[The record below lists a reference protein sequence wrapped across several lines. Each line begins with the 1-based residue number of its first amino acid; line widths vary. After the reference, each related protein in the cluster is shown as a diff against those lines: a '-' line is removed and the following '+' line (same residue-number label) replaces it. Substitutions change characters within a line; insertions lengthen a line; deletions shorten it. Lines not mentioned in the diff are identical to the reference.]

1 MKDKMSPKALRK
13 IYAMQKHLN
22 NDIAKIKN
30 DKIVSLPET
39 SRPAHWDNKKNLD
52 YQQTNRKKLL
62 ENKQAELKW
71 VDKIIKN
78 NT

>member
-39 SRPAHWDNKKNLD
+39 SGPAQWDNKKKLD
-52 YQQTNRKKLL
+52 YQQTNRNKLL

>member
-39 SRPAHWDNKKNLD
+39 SGPTQWDNKKKLD